1 MIDTIKTLDTISSLI
16 VKKVEIRGHAMGMNK
31 NPIQTGVNFGSI
43 RLLKSGKVQARYTA
57 PDGKR
62 YNAPATFD
70 CELDAWLWLG
80 TVRDTINAGNWEP
93 PRKEEKIIPRKPER
107 KIPTVGELVQ
117 EWLKMTRIQTRTGE
131 LRETTLVIYTSI
143 CEHRILNDEQFSS
156 IRVDRLTSRDVA
168 EWWEGINTRYPDTKD
183 RNKKA
188 YSKLRC
194 VIWIAVEYGYLNHN
208 PVHLSVARKRPRGKR
223 KNLPTTQ
230 QLHSILDHVPER
242 LKLVTCLTLFHGL
255 RTGEALALK
264 PEHIQPTGRGGYV
277 VEVAGNLQRI
287 PDDKGHVSMVW
298 QPPKTE
304 AGYRTVPVF
313 AEFNH
318 VVENHLYRYGSNP
331 NLYLTR
337 TRNDKPLMDTSF
349 RSSFHLAKKKAG
361 APEEITPHYGR
372 NWLITRLAETG
383 ATPKEIGRI
392 LGQEDV
398 STIVGVYMKV
408 RESRPAE
415 LMSRVSLSD

>member
-1 MIDTIKTLDTISSLI
+1 MIPRNS
-16 VKKVEIRGHAMGMNK
+16 
-31 NPIQTGVNFGSI
+31 FGSVRI
-43 RLLKSGKVQARYTA
+43 LSSGKFQARYTA

-62 YNAPATFD
+62 YTSHQLFPS
-70 CELDAWLWLG
+70 ELTAYLWLAEVEEQIALG
-80 TVRDTINAGNWEP
+80 DWEP
-93 PRKEEKIIPRKPER
+93 PRGKEKA
-107 KIPTVGELVQ
+107 PTVGDVVQ
-117 EWLKMTRIQTRTGE
+117 SWLDEVDLQVESGQLRRT
-131 LRETTLVIYTSI
+131 TFMIYESI
-143 CEHRILNDEQFSS
+143 CKFRILNDPTLSTIS
-156 IRVDRLTSRDVA
+156 VDKLTTGDVA
-168 EWWEGINTRYPDTKD
+168 MWWDQINTRYPRTKD

-188 YSKLRC
+188 YAKLKAIMW
-194 VIWIAVEYGYLNHN
+194 VAVEHGYLDTN
-208 PVHLSVARKRPRGKR
+208 PVHLRAAKKRTRPK
-223 KNLPTTQ
+223 KKAIQSTATLY
-230 QLHSILDHVPER
+230 SILEAVPQH

-264 PEHIQPTGRGGYV
+264 SRHIIKDNEGRYFIS
-277 VEVAGNLQRI
+277 VEGNLQRN
-287 PDDKGHVSMVW
+287 PKPNGKGVEMKL

-304 AGYRTVPVF
+304 AGYRTVPVLE
-313 AEFNH
+313 EFYPLL
-318 VVENHLYRYGSNP
+318 EEHLTVYGSNP

-361 APEEITPHYGR
+361 APDEITPHYGR